1 MNRVKINPDLK
12 KNLELLFPV
21 GVCAVLLILF
31 TLLLVPCVK
40 ADKSDKYS
48 GFEKSESDL
57 ETLAILESIDKT
69 LLLIEE
75 QQGKSTEEIKAMV
88 NQLLVLNHAFLTWA
102 EGQGLI
108 VREDG

>member
-1 MNRVKINPDLK
+1 MKINPDLK

-21 GVCAVLLILF
+21 AVCAFLLILF

-40 ADKSDKYS
+40 TDKTDKYR

-57 ETLAILESIDKT
+57 ESLAILESIEET
-69 LLLIEE
+69 LLLIGEE
-75 QQGKSTEEIKAMV
+75 QGKNTEEIRAMV
-88 NQLLVLNHAFLTWA
+88 NQLIVMNHAFSSWA

-108 VREDG
+108 VKEDG